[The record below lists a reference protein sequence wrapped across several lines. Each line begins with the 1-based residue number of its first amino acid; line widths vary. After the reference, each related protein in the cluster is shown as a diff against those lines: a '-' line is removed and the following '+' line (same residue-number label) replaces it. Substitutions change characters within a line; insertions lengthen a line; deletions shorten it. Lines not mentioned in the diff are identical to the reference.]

1 MPSTRFQHL
10 RRTLATLFLS
20 LYFFN
25 LKKSFVMKIEVSR
38 IHNLT
43 PSSVECNGHLL
54 HLTTSEDE
62 VDLQVSD
69 EELVELRDS
78 LDLYLRSME

>member
-1 MPSTRFQHL
+1 
-10 RRTLATLFLS
+10 
-20 LYFFN
+20 
-25 LKKSFVMKIEVSR
+25 MKIEVSR

-43 PSSVECNGHLL
+43 PSSVESNGHML
-54 HLTTSEDE
+54 HLATSEDE